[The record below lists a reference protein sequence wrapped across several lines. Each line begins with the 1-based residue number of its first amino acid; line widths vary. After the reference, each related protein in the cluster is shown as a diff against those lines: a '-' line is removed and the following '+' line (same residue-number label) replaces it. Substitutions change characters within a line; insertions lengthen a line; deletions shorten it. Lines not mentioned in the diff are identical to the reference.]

1 MKILICNDYIYM
13 GGVETIL
20 HCTVD
25 WFAKKGYDVTVMACP
40 PEPKTFRKAFPKG
53 VHRILSRWPRKQYK
67 RFSIPFFFNYL
78 ARIIYRAFFS
88 IFIHFRKYDVC
99 VALKEGF
106 PALDCLKVRAKKKY
120 AFIHCDLR
128 DFTEFIT
135 YVFGSLSNA
144 KVCMMKYDKV
154 ICVSDT
160 AKTGFIETI
169 GDTQNLC
176 IKHNPINYKRIIE
189 LSKTTCKYQKAPSH
203 FLIVAVGRLTPK
215 KNFLTLLESC
225 KLLKDKSNF
234 DLWIIGDG
242 SQRAQLED
250 YIKVNQ
256 LNNVSL
262 LGFQNNPY
270 PMIMQA
276 DLFVSSSVSES
287 YGLAVQEALIF
298 QVPVIAVKCPGI
310 IESFDTRFGVLV
322 DNSANA
328 LANTIA
334 DFINDPSLSASYRES
349 IRLNFK
355 PSSLY
360 GDRLEDIC
368 KLWEPLHQ
376 KHKKEL

>member
-20 HCTVD
+20 HCIVD
-25 WFAKKGYDVTVMACP
+25 WFVKKGYDVTVMACP
-40 PEPKTFRKAFPKG
+40 PELETLRKAFPKG
-53 VHRILSRWPRKQYK
+53 VHCILSRWPKKQYK
-67 RFSIPFFFNYL
+67 RFSIPFFFNYF
-78 ARIIYRAFFS
+78 ARKIYRALFLAFMR
-88 IFIHFRKYDVC
+88 FKKYDVC
-99 VALKEGF
+99 IALKEWF
-106 PALDCLKVRAKKKY
+106 PVLDCLKVRAKKKY
-120 AFIHCDLR
+120 AFIHCDLS
-128 DFTEFIT
+128 DFTGYVN
-135 YVFGSLSNA
+135 YVFGSLSKA
-144 KVCMMKYDKV
+144 KNVMMQYDKV
-154 ICVSDT
+154 ICVSAT
-160 AKTGFIETI
+160 ARTGFIETI
-169 GDTQNLC
+169 GDTGNLS
-176 IKHNPINYKRIIE
+176 IKYNPIDYKRIIK
-189 LSKTTCKYQKAPSH
+189 LSKEACSYQKDPSR

-225 KLLKDKSNF
+225 KLLKDNSNF

-242 SQRAQLED
+242 SQRAELED

-262 LGFQNNPY
+262 LGFHENPY
-270 PMIMQA
+270 PIIMQA

-334 DFINDPSLSASYRES
+334 DFIKDPSLSASYRES
-349 IRLNFK
+349 IRQNLK

-360 GDRLEDIC
+360 EDRLEDIC
-368 KLWEPLHQ
+368 DLWEPIHQ
-376 KHKKEL
+376 KREKEL